1 MVLEYKKADKT
12 FKEFVY
18 NEFVKMVY
26 DYEDLNLIDI
36 NEVQRWEKSKLTK
49 NIKNYTLVYNEDVFM
64 GCFWLKE
71 EENHFELDD
80 FYIKKERRNQG
91 IGSVVLGKC
100 IDTARKNKKALQL
113 TVFKKNI
120 GAIRF
125 YERYGFSILEDL
137 GTKLKMTLR

>member
-26 DYEDLNLIDI
+26 DYEDLNSIDI

-71 EENHFELDD
+71 EESHFELDD
-80 FYIKKERRNQG
+80 FYVKKDRRNQG
-91 IGSVVLGKC
+91 IGSIVLGRC
-100 IDTARKNKKALQL
+100 IDTARKNKKPIQL

-120 GAIRF
+120 GAVRF

-137 GTKLKMTLR
+137 GSRIKMILR